1 MKNGGIIMNNVLA
14 LQQLN
19 NSAEVEPQVG
29 PTITTIT
36 VIPTMVISL
45 ISNYCDNHAS

>member
-1 MKNGGIIMNNVLA
+1 M
-14 LQQLN
+14 
-19 NSAEVEPQVG
+19 EPQVG

>member
-1 MKNGGIIMNNVLA
+1 M
-14 LQQLN
+14 
-19 NSAEVEPQVG
+19 G

>member
-1 MKNGGIIMNNVLA
+1 MKKVLE

-19 NSAEVEPQVG
+19 NEEQPEIG

-36 VIPTMVISL
+36 VIPTTFISL
-45 ISNYCDNHAS
+45 LSNHCDNHAS